1 MVRPLTT
8 DEIGLARY
16 SEFAACILDVK
27 YIRDVEAGIPSALY
41 VDAPETDHHCQS
53 PSTGSTFNCAVRAWA
68 RWLHYGGEVSR
79 FELWYEYGA
88 AALFADVAIHGG
100 AGDPTLRRLVAFSFG
115 GLSDFDATDSA
126 AYGRYA
132 AVLATL
138 PDVRARVEWVL
149 SNPVP
154 KELRALLLFNL
165 QDPGVEVL
173 ADLYER
179 ATEET
184 VNAVTRDELA
194 WLFARVAVARR
205 HPARVGLKPSDRAH
219 PEIAAYIR
227 ERDLSSW
234 GAFAQEDIFV
244 SQFMRDEERHAR
256 KHAPDTD
263 RFPTLTAPPAC
274 VCE

>member
-1 MVRPLTT
+1 MEAALVRPLTT

-27 YIRDVEAGIPSALY
+27 YIRDVKAGIPSALY

-154 KELRALLLFNL
+154 KELDLPPF
-165 QDPGVEVL
+165 PGHHE
-173 ADLYER
+173 
-179 ATEET
+179 
-184 VNAVTRDELA
+184 
-194 WLFARVAVARR
+194 
-205 HPARVGLKPSDRAH
+205 
-219 PEIAAYIR
+219 
-227 ERDLSSW
+227 
-234 GAFAQEDIFV
+234 
-244 SQFMRDEERHAR
+244 
-256 KHAPDTD
+256 
-263 RFPTLTAPPAC
+263 
-274 VCE
+274 